1 MKGTIQEL
9 KQKLQAGFMLELNLS
24 PEVAAP
30 SQVEPTST
38 AAAAVPQVP
47 APLEPQPSGAPSVP
61 PLSAVPVPAQQAQPQ
76 MIPQQMQMQMS
87 PLTVTGEERVSRW
100 VAGRWPHSTLLEAFE
115 RRLTFRVPKLDVP
128 SLSQAFAAL
137 EAGSSL
143 FESILNSFSSNFPI
157 VY

>member
-1 MKGTIQEL
+1 M

-30 SQVEPTST
+30 SQAESTST
-38 AAAAVPQVP
+38 AAAAVPQE
-47 APLEPQPSGAPSVP
+47 LFHLQPSGAPSVP
-61 PLSAVPVPAQQAQPQ
+61 SLSAVPVPPLQTEPQ
-76 MIPQQMQMQMS
+76 TLQFPPQSQSQMQMR
-87 PLTVTGEERVSRW
+87 PLTGEERVSRW

-137 EAGSSL
+137 EAGISL
-143 FESILNSFSSNFPI
+143 LESII
-157 VY
+157 

>member
-1 MKGTIQEL
+1 
-9 KQKLQAGFMLELNLS
+9 MLELNLS

-76 MIPQQMQMQMS
+76 MIPQQMQMS
-87 PLTVTGEERVSRW
+87 PLTGTGEERVSRW

-137 EAGSSL
+137 EAGYSL
-143 FESILNSFSSNFPI
+143 LESII
-157 VY
+157 